1 MTHHDDHSADHADK
15 HGHDA
20 AHADYTAKGMS
31 TGVAIVGFLLS
42 FLAGAFLMWGIDK
55 RSGGLGEGSSSSS
68 VAAWSDSEAAVP
80 VSSKD
85 GYWGDRSAPVTLAL
99 FSDYQCP
106 YCNKVE
112 ATIEQVKK
120 TYGKDKVRIVWK
132 NEPLP
137 FHPNAKPAA
146 EAGEGVLQMKGQDAF
161 WKFHAAAFANQSALN
176 PANYEKWAK
185 EAGVTNIAEFK
196 KGLESHKWAAKVEE
210 DHALAQKLGVRGTPA
225 TFVNGVML
233 SGAQPFDAFKKTID
247 EELAK
252 AQKKIA
258 GGTAKDAVYVAMSKE
273 NFKAPKPAAEEE
285 EEKEDTKTVF
295 KVPAGKSP
303 VLGDS
308 SKALVTIIEFSD
320 FQCPYCKK
328 VEPTLKQVRDTYGD
342 KVRIIWKHQPLPFH
356 KRAIPAS
363 MVSLEARAAKGD
375 KGFWAAH
382 DKLFDT
388 QSKLEDDDLLAV
400 AKELGLNEGK
410 VKDAIAG
417 KNAAYTAVISEDQ
430 ALAGDFGVN
439 GTPAFFI
446 NGRRLTGA
454 QPFEAFKKIIDEEVT
469 RATTVLASGVKQ
481 PKLYDE
487 LIKDGKGAQE
497 GPEAK
502 KGDPGAVPAMAPI
515 KGPKNAKVT
524 LQVFSD
530 YQCPYCSR
538 VEESLA
544 QVEKEY
550 GSKVRFVWRDS
561 PLPFHKDAPL
571 AAEAAREVKKQK
583 GDVAYWK
590 FHDKLF
596 ADQKNIGRDSLEKH
610 AADLGCDMG
619 AFKAALDSHAHKAEV
634 DADLEASKK
643 AGVNGTPAIFVN
655 NYFIEG
661 AQPYPAFKSAI
672 DKALKE
678 AK

>member
-1 MTHHDDHSADHADK
+1 MTHHEDHSADADK
-15 HGHDA
+15 HSHTA
-20 AHADYTAKGMS
+20 AHDYTSKGMS
-31 TGVAIVGFLLS
+31 TGVAVVGFVLS
-42 FLAGAFLMWGIDK
+42 FAAGAFLTWGISK
-55 RSGGLGEGSSSSS
+55 REGGMGSSGPS

-80 VSSKD
+80 VTSKD
-85 GYWGDRSAPVTLAL
+85 AFWGNRDAPVTLAL

-106 YCNKVE
+106 FCSKVE
-112 ATIEQVKK
+112 ATVEQVKK
-120 TYGKDKVRIVWK
+120 TYGKDKVRVVWK

-146 EAGEGVLQMKGQDAF
+146 EAGEGVLALKGNDAF
-161 WKFHAAAFANQSALN
+161 WKFHAAAFANQSGLN

-185 EAGVTNIAEFK
+185 EAGVTNMAEFK
-196 KGLESHKWAAKVEE
+196 KGLESHKWMAKVDE

-225 TFVNGVML
+225 TFVNGIMV
-233 SGAQPFDAFKKTID
+233 SGAQPFDAFKKIID
-247 EELAK
+247 EELDK
-252 AQKKIA
+252 ANKKIA
-258 GGTAKDAVYVAMSKE
+258 TGTAKDAVYVAMSKA
-273 NFKAPKPAAEEE
+273 NFKAPKAEEE
-285 EEKEDTKTVF
+285 EGEKEDTKTVF

-308 SKALVTIIEFSD
+308 SKALVTIVEFSD
-320 FQCPYCKK
+320 FQCPYCQK

-342 KVRIIWKHQPLPFH
+342 KVRLIWKHQPLPFH

-363 MVSLEARAAKGD
+363 MVTLEARAAKGD

-382 DKLFDT
+382 DKLFDS
-388 QSKLEDDDLLAV
+388 QKKLEDDDLLAI
-400 AKELGLNEGK
+400 AKDLGLNETK

-417 KNAAYTAVISEDQ
+417 KNTAYADVIKADQ
-430 ALAGDFGVN
+430 AVATDFGAT

-446 NGRRLTGA
+446 NGRKLTGA
-454 QPFEAFKKIIDEEVT
+454 QPFEAFKKVIDEEMK
-469 RATTVLASGVKQ
+469 RAEAALAGGAKQ
-481 PKLYDE
+481 ATLYDT
-487 LIKDGKGAQE
+487 LIKDGKGAEE

-502 KGDPGAVPAMAPI
+502 KGEPGPVPAGAPM
-515 KGPKNAKVT
+515 KGAKNAKVT
-524 LQVFSD
+524 LQIFSD
-530 YQCPYCSR
+530 YQCPYCSK
-538 VEESLA
+538 VEETLA

-550 GSKVRFVWRDS
+550 AGKVRFVWRDS

-571 AAEAAREVKKQK
+571 AGEAAREVKKQK

-596 ADQKNIGRDSLEKH
+596 ADQKSIGREALEKH

-619 AFKAALDSHAHKAEV
+619 AFKAALDSHAHKPAM

-643 AGVNGTPAIFVN
+643 AGVNGTPAVFVN

-661 AQPYPAFKSAI
+661 AQPFPAFKSAV